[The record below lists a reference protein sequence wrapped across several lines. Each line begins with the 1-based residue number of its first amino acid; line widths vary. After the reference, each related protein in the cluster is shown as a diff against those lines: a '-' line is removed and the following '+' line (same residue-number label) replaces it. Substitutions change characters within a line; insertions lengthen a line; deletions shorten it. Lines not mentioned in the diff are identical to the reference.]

1 MIIESER
8 TFEIIRKKQTSI
20 EVSLEAFPEAEYIL
34 NNCDILFR
42 EIENKYSKTDRQNH
56 WLDGYKNEESGRS
69 TFHWAYPLSRN
80 KSEDVNSL
88 PIDMPTNWER
98 WIGKQERDRFRNF
111 AEKSGAILLQIL
123 EEISYSSLISRHLS
137 LIQRHSY
144 VLCRM
149 IRYPIESSMSK
160 QIDLL
165 APEHYDPS
173 ILTLLYGASQSGLEL
188 QSSFQQWDKA
198 PEDNK
203 SSVVIYG
210 RWLEYIDQQIKATLH
225 RVIKNNSKTHRFSL
239 QCFLLIDVN
248 RLSPETVSDK
258 KFANALEKISLSYQN
273 TFISYDPEIR
283 WKK

>member
-1 MIIESER
+1 MIIESEC

-56 WLDGYKNEESGRS
+56 WLDGYKNEENGRS

-80 KSEDVNSL
+80 KLEDVNSL
-88 PIDMPTNWER
+88 PIDMPANWER
-98 WIGKQERDRFRNF
+98 WIGEQERDRFRNF

-123 EEISYSSLISRHLS
+123 EDISYSSLIARHLS

-160 QIDLL
+160 QINLL

-188 QSSFQQWDKA
+188 QSTFQQWDKA
-198 PEDNK
+198 PQGNK

-210 RWLEYIDQQIKATLH
+210 RWLEYIDQEIKATLH

-239 QCFLLIDVN
+239 QCFLLVDVN
-248 RLSPETVSDK
+248 RLSQETVLDK
-258 KFANALEKISLSYQN
+258 KFTNALEKISLSYQN
-273 TFISYDPEIR
+273 TFISYNPEIR

>member
-1 MIIESER
+1 MIVKSER
-8 TFEIIRKKQTSI
+8 TFEIIQKRQTSL

-34 NNCDILFR
+34 NNCGVLFTDL
-42 EIENKYSKTDRQNH
+42 ENKYVKTDRQNH
-56 WLDGYKNEESGRS
+56 WLDGYKNEENGRS
-69 TFHWAYPLSRN
+69 TFHWAYPICTN
-80 KSEDVNSL
+80 KAEDVNNL
-88 PIDMPTNWER
+88 PIDMPTYWER
-98 WIGKQERDRFRNF
+98 WIGEQDRDIFINF
-111 AEKSGAILLQIL
+111 AKKSGAILMQIL
-123 EEISYSSLISRHLS
+123 EEISYSSIIARHLT

-149 IRYPIESSMSK
+149 IKYPIEKSMSK

-248 RLSPETVSDK
+248 RLSQETVSDK
-258 KFANALEKISLSYQN
+258 KFTNALEKISHSYQN
-273 TFISYDPEIR
+273 TFISYDPKIR